1 MAPLDAEYQKIISWV
16 AKSVASG
23 RCILFLGSAIHAP
36 SPPGAEYC
44 YGEDECPPFGD
55 QLSRFLA
62 TKCDYPFA
70 DGDNLQRV
78 SWYYEVKNRF
88 RHLLID
94 EIRTAVHVNRRPS
107 SVLRGLA
114 RLRFPIVI
122 TTNYDK
128 LYEQALDS
136 VALESGRPADN
147 YIKSIYAR
155 NDPSV
160 TRRIKT
166 KDCDIKPSPDKP
178 YLLKIHGDIDVPDSI
193 VITDEDYIQ
202 FVLRMRDKH
211 PYHPLGGN
219 LLAKL
224 VEWPTLFIGYS
235 LHDYNLRLLFRSLRL
250 RLGPA
255 EVQPNYSIDLK
266 PDVLIQD
273 AWENQKRYIKFVQKN
288 LWDFVP
294 DLYFAVTGSKMPT

>member
-1 MAPLDAEYQKIISWV
+1 MDAEYQKIISWV
-16 AKSVASG
+16 AKKVSSG
-23 RCILFLGSAIHAP
+23 RCVLFLGSAIHAP
-36 SPPGAEYC
+36 SPPGCAYC
-44 YGEDECPPFGD
+44 YGDDDCPPVGN
-55 QLSRFLA
+55 QLSGLLA
-62 TKCDYPFA
+62 KKCNYPG
-70 DGDNLQRV
+70 DDKDNLQRV
-78 SWYYEVKNRF
+78 SWYYEVTNRF

-122 TTNYDK
+122 TTNYDQ

-136 VALESGRPADN
+136 IAVESGLPAAD
-147 YIKSIYAR
+147 YDKSIYAR

-160 TRRIKT
+160 SRRVKT
-166 KDCDIKPSPDKP
+166 KDCAQNPSGDRP
-178 YLLKIHGDIDVPDSI
+178 YLLKIHGDIDSPDSI

-202 FVLRMRDKH
+202 FVLRMRDKS

-219 LLAKL
+219 LLTKL
-224 VEWPTLFIGYS
+224 VDWPTLFIGYS

-255 EVQPNYSIDLK
+255 EVQPNYSIDLE

-273 AWENQKRYIKFVQKN
+273 AWENQKRYIKFVKKD
-288 LWDFVP
+288 LWEFVP
-294 DLYFAVTGSKMPT
+294 DLYRAVTGSTMPP